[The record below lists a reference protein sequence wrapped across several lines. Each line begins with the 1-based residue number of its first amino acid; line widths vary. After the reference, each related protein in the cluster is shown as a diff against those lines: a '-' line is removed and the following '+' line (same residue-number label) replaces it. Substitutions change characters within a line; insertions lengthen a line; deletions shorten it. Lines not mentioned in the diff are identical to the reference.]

1 MDYVLS
7 GIGTFFQQFLL
18 IIIYT
23 FKVMSINERGTII
36 ENVENK
42 SLNINYLIVGVTG
55 LILTFIF
62 SFYIN
67 LIY

>member
-1 MDYVLS
+1 
-7 GIGTFFQQFLL
+7 
-18 IIIYT
+18 
-23 FKVMSINERGTII
+23 MSINERGAII